1 MKKNLTFALV
11 TLVTF
16 LFSFFAAP
24 VFVNAQEATAIGCTP
39 SPDAA
44 VIFPTLENCQ
54 YPATIEWIVMPKD
67 GYTPLKWGTVT
78 LNSAQEGFT
87 INELESN
94 TIYSLGLTVNG
105 NSNGYYRGTFKTDD
119 ATGIS
124 KALSDATTINLHG
137 KTLYVTVPDEY
148 LGKTVTVYNM
158 LGQAV
163 LTEKL
168 KDTTQRI
175 DLQELSAS
183 AYVVSLETGDG
194 KVTKKVN
201 LGS

>member
-24 VFVNAQEATAIGCTP
+24 VLVNAQTVQGIGYSP
-39 SPDAA
+39 SPDT
-44 VIFPTLENCQ
+44 VRIFPTVIDAQ
-54 YPATIEWIVMPKD
+54 YPLTIEWSVMPKD
-67 GYTPLKWGTVT
+67 GVIPIKWGTVQ
-78 LNSAQEGFT
+78 LNSAQEGFP
-87 INELESN
+87 IYGLEAS
-94 TIYSLGLTVNG
+94 TTYKLGTTVNRYD
-105 NSNGYYRGTFKTDD
+105 NGYSTSTFATEA

-158 LGQAV
+158 LGQAM
-163 LTEKL
+163 LTEKI

-175 DLQELSAS
+175 DLQELSAG
-183 AYVVSLETGDG
+183 AYLISLETGDG